1 MGFEES
7 LIRNAAPTLAGI
19 KIANLYNFRFRNLR
33 ECQESIDRMNRQL
46 NKKGLYIHLMKNV
59 EDFYLLY
66 VYRKSKLEETI
77 TDPEV
82 RTFLLEYGYDD
93 ATDVW
98 SYIVRL
104 KERINT
110 ESCFPHEIGVFLG
123 YPIEDVREFI
133 EKKGEGCAYCGEWK
147 VYHDVPAA
155 ISFFCKLKK
164 CRDVYARVY
173 EDGRNIYDMT
183 VSA

>member
-19 KIANLYNFRFRNLR
+19 KTANLYNFRFKNLR
-33 ECQESIDRMNRQL
+33 ECIESIHRMNKRL
-46 NKKGLYIHLMKNV
+46 NQKGIYIRLMKNV
-59 EDFYLLY
+59 RD
-66 VYRKSKLEETI
+66 
-77 TDPEV
+77 
-82 RTFLLEYGYDD
+82 
-93 ATDVW
+93 
-98 SYIVRL
+98 
-104 KERINT
+104 
-110 ESCFPHEIGVFLG
+110 
-123 YPIEDVREFI
+123 FI

-183 VSA
+183 VRA

>member
-1 MGFEES
+1 
-7 LIRNAAPTLAGI
+7 
-19 KIANLYNFRFRNLR
+19 
-33 ECQESIDRMNRQL
+33 
-46 NKKGLYIHLMKNV
+46 MKNV
-59 EDFYLLY
+59 KDFYLLY
-66 VYRKSKLEETI
+66 VYRKSKLEERI
-77 TDPEV
+77 ADPEV
-82 RTFLLEYGYDD
+82 HTFLQNYGYRDSGNL
-93 ATDVW
+93 A
-98 SYIVRL
+98 SYIEKL

-110 ESCFPHEIGVFLG
+110 EPCFPHEIGVFLG
-123 YPIEDVREFI
+123 YPIEDVRDFI

-183 VSA
+183 VRA